1 MKFLLFNV
9 IVAGALV
16 YLFGAGPVKQVATEG
31 VAVAVDFTDKAVEA
45 LRQNGLAVLAEKPA
59 SSRETFKKERM
70 PELQSKF
77 VNVKTAPAT
86 TPAAKTPSASPSP
99 VIEVRETKPTPLP
112 PIVEVVEVRTSPVHK
127 MPIEKKVSSGVPQ
140 ANAPQFMTPR
150 QRWRELN
157 RLAYDM
163 EVMFADKMAR

>member
-16 YLFGAGPVKQVATEG
+16 YLFGAGPVKQIATEG
-31 VAVAVDFTDKAVEA
+31 AAVAVDLTDKAVEA
-45 LRQNGLAVLAEKPA
+45 LRQDGLAVVAGKPA
-59 SSRETFKKERM
+59 SFREPSKKERM
-70 PELQSKF
+70 AELQRKF
-77 VNVKTAPAT
+77 VNVQT
-86 TPAAKTPSASPSP
+86 TPAATPEVKTTATPPPS

-112 PIVEVVEVRTSPVHK
+112 PIAEAVEVRTAPVHK
-127 MPIEKKVSSGVPQ
+127 VPVEKKVASSAPKIE
-140 ANAPQFMTPR
+140 APQFMTPK

-157 RLAYDM
+157 RLAHDM